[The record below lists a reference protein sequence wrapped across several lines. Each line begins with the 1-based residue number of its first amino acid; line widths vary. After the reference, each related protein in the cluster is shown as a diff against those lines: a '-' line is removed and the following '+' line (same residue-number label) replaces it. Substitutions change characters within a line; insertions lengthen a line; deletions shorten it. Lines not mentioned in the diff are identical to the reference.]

1 MTTWRVLTWNI
12 LGRRIDPN
20 LDVISKV
27 ISGYVPDVV
36 ALQEVRRH
44 QARGHCTTPRLEGRV
59 DPQALP
65 VLATRVVACRGSG
78 DAHAALGQRA

>member
-12 LGRRIDPN
+12 LGAHDPN

-27 ISGYVPDVV
+27 ISGYLPDVV

-44 QARGHCTTPRLEGRV
+44 QARGLGKSPRLEGCV
-59 DPQALP
+59 DPQALS
-65 VLATRVVACRGSG
+65 VLTTRVVACRGSG
-78 DAHAALGQRA
+78 DTHAALDRRA